1 MVWETNN
8 SYLEIHSLAS
18 WIKYWRI
25 YILDDHYE
33 YFYLWLNFYQII
45 IIWLEMCTMA
55 ICTMPYTFLKQ
66 CLPSLHM
73 SVLSSSR
80 SYIISFKR
88 KRVLPL
94 EKLLDYMTATINIF
108 KWHTTEVISML
119 HGGDESMTQVTM
131 MQ

>member
-1 MVWETNN
+1 
-8 SYLEIHSLAS
+8 
-18 WIKYWRI
+18 
-25 YILDDHYE
+25 
-33 YFYLWLNFYQII
+33 
-45 IIWLEMCTMA
+45 MCSMA

-66 CLPSLHM
+66 CLLSLHM
-73 SVLSSSR
+73 SVLSYTR

-108 KWHTTEVISML
+108 KWYTTEVISML
-119 HGGDESMTQVTM
+119 QGGDESMTQVTM